1 MSSDGRYVAFAS
13 NATNLATPDANGP
26 QPDVFTHAAVV
37 PTIATVVR
45 VGPSVFG
52 GTFVSPAR
60 LRWGQNTLRIIGQG
74 FGPDVSVD
82 LGAGV
87 SVVGMQHS
95 PSQIDLEVSVAN
107 GSSGTRNLVVDNG
120 ASPFGGRLSAQ
131 VCIGCVSIQRWV
143 TVNDPV
149 PRGSAQ
155 STVFFRVLSN
165 NEFTSATIWPGQV
178 SFSIASSELWVT
190 NSTLPSVLGPG
201 AHDITLEQTVNGT
214 VTCAD
219 CLHVE

>member
-1 MSSDGRYVAFAS
+1 M
-13 NATNLATPDANGP
+13 
-26 QPDVFTHAAVV
+26 
-37 PTIATVVR
+37 
-45 VGPSVFG
+45 FG

-60 LRWGQNTLRIIGQG
+60 LRWGQNSLRIIGQG

-131 VCIGCVSIQRWV
+131 VCIDCVSIQRWV

-149 PRGSAQ
+149 PRGSPQ

-165 NEFTSATIWPGQV
+165 NEFTPATIWPGQV
-178 SFSIASSELWVT
+178 SFVVAGSELWVT
-190 NSTLPSVLGPG
+190 NSTLPSILGPG